1 MTHPG
6 VTMKI
11 KNVSIAIIVLSL
23 VIFLKAGTPTADTA
37 RYNVLVVMS
46 YGPDYAF
53 VQEVQQ
59 GIESTL
65 GETCQI
71 KFFYLDTKKD
81 FSGGPQKAK
90 QAYAFYKAHPIDGV
104 IASDDTAQSMFVVP
118 YLKNKVKTPV
128 MFCGVNAA
136 PEKYGY
142 PAANVSGILERHP
155 ISQTLAFAKQLLPSA
170 KTYGFMAFDSPSGR
184 SALEIFHQ
192 KEKTFPIQLVT
203 ARFPKTFDQAQ
214 TIAKALKSQCDILY
228 MPTMHGLKDAQ
239 GNPLPEKTIV
249 QEIARTFGKPLISG
263 NHYNIRYGMLCGVV
277 KTGQEQ
283 GATASKMLLKAM
295 AGTPVS
301 QIPITRNR
309 LGKAMINVTVM
320 KALGIKPKPI
330 LLKGT
335 ELVRTEP

>member
-1 MTHPG
+1 
-6 VTMKI
+6 MKI
-11 KNVSIAIIVLSL
+11 KNISIAIIVLCL
-23 VIFLKAGTPTADTA
+23 LIFLKTGTPAAGTAM
-37 RYNVLVVMS
+37 YNVLVVMS

-59 GIESTL
+59 GVESTL
-65 GETCQI
+65 GETCRI
-71 KFFYLDTKKD
+71 KFFYLETKKD
-81 FSGGPQKAK
+81 FSGGPLKAK
-90 QAYAFYKAHPIDGV
+90 QAYELYKTHPFDGV

-136 PEKYGY
+136 PETYGY
-142 PAANVSGILERHP
+142 PADNVSGILERHP
-155 ISQTLAFAKQLLPSA
+155 VSQTLAFTKQLIPSA
-170 KTYGFMAFDSPSGR
+170 KTYGFMAYDSPSGR

-192 KEKTFPIQLVT
+192 EEKTFPMQLVT
-203 ARFPKTFDQAQ
+203 ARFVKTLSQAR
-214 TIAKALKSQCDILY
+214 TIAKALKPMCDILY
-228 MPTMHGLKDAQ
+228 MPTMHGLEDAE
-239 GNPLPEKTIV
+239 GNPLPEKSIV
-249 QEIARTFGKPLISG
+249 RDIAQIFGKPLISG

-283 GATASKMLLKAM
+283 GAIAAKMLLKAM

-309 LGKAMINVTVM
+309 LGKATINVTVM

-335 ELVRTEP
+335 ELIRTEP